1 VPDIA
6 VRAARTGERIVLE
19 LHNGT
24 DTPRDATITML
35 AYADPAPRTVSLAAG
50 AVELITLPGPWYDAV
65 VRCGD
70 AAWRFA
76 GRVETGFDATSDPAM
91 GLASA
96 QAW

>member
-1 VPDIA
+1 MPGIA
-6 VRAARTGERIVLE
+6 VRAARAGERIVLE
-19 LHNGT
+19 LRNGT
-24 DTPRDATITML
+24 DAPRDATVTML

-50 AVELITLPGPWYDAV
+50 AVEVITLPGPWYDAA

-76 GRVETGFDATSDPAM
+76 GRVETGFDGTSDPAL
-91 GLASA
+91 GLAST